1 MLSIP
6 PVKRFESNTG
16 VRIYRIACQVFDHL
30 TARVYLLLG
39 AGPPTL
45 VDAGSSS
52 PKSTAQILEGFE
64 TVRCEFGEDFRVENL
79 GRILIT
85 HRHIDHLGGLG
96 EFYRLSGAQVGVH
109 PLDKISIVS
118 GSQHNALGKR
128 VLTDFLQ
135 RAGMDEPRRRLM
147 LKSAHFNEKPIEN
160 VPVEL
165 ELDDG
170 LELDGLKFIHTP
182 GHSPG
187 HVCVG
192 VGNVLLSADHILAQT
207 IPQQWPETLG
217 SYNGIGHY
225 FDSLD
230 KIKRMNCFDLALAAH
245 EQVIHH
251 VSERIDTI
259 RAAHLRRLERLMEMM
274 NQTARPMSI
283 SEIADE
289 LYPEVTGFR
298 AFLAITDVAARVE
311 YLHQRTRLAV
321 VNLEEVTGQEQPVF
335 RYGVPKFCKLQF

>member
-1 MLSIP
+1 MLSLP
-6 PVKRFESNTG
+6 PVKRFESNSG

-52 PKSTAQILEGFE
+52 PKSTAGILEGFE
-64 TVRCEFGEDFRVENL
+64 TVRKKFGEDFHLEKL
-79 GRILIT
+79 GRIIIT
-85 HRHIDHLGGLG
+85 HRHIDHFGGLAKL
-96 EFYRLSGAQVGVH
+96 YRLTHAQVGVH
-109 PLDKISIVS
+109 PLDKIVIAS
-118 GSQHNALGKR
+118 GRQFNALGQR
-128 VLTDFLQ
+128 IFSDFLI
-135 RAGMDEPRRRLM
+135 RAGMDEPRRRMM
-147 LKSAHFNEKPIEN
+147 LKTAHFSEKPLEG
-160 VPVEL
+160 VPVDLEL
-165 ELDDG
+165 EDG

-187 HVCVG
+187 HLCVG
-192 VGNVLLSADHILAQT
+192 VGNILLSADHILAQT

-230 KIKRMNCFDLALAAH
+230 KIRRMNCFDLALAAH
-245 EQVIHH
+245 EQVICH
-251 VSERIDTI
+251 VSARIDTI
-259 RAAHLRRLERLMEMM
+259 RAAYLRRLERLMEMM
-274 NQTARPMSI
+274 RQSTRPMSI
-283 SEIADE
+283 TEIADE

-311 YLHQRTRLAV
+311 YLHGRARLAV
-321 VNLEEVTGQEQPVF
+321 VNLDEVAEREQPVF
-335 RYGVPKFCKLQF
+335 RYGMA

>member
-1 MLSIP
+1 MPSLP

-52 PKSTAQILEGFE
+52 PQSTAQILEGFE
-64 TVRCEFGEDFRVENL
+64 IVRREYGENFRVEML
-79 GRILIT
+79 GRIIIT
-85 HRHIDHLGGLG
+85 HRHPDHLGGLS

-109 PLDKISIVS
+109 PLDKITIVS
-118 GSQHNALGKR
+118 GRQFNVLGKR
-128 VLTDFLQ
+128 LFSDFLI
-135 RAGMDEPRRRLM
+135 RAGMDESRRPIM
-147 LKSAHFNEKPIEN
+147 LKTAHFNERPIEG
-160 VPVEL
+160 VPVALDL
-165 ELDDG
+165 EDG
-170 LELDGLKFIHTP
+170 LEIDGLKFIHTP

-187 HVCVG
+187 HVCIG
-192 VGNVLLSADHILAQT
+192 VGNILLSADHILAQT

-217 SYNGIGHY
+217 AYHGIGHY
-225 FDSLD
+225 FDSLA
-230 KIKRMNCFDLALAAH
+230 KIQRLDCFDLALAAH

-251 VSERIDTI
+251 LSPRIDTI
-259 RAAHLRRLERLMEMM
+259 RGAHLRRLERLMDLMR
-274 NQTARPMSI
+274 QAARPKS
-283 SEIADE
+283 IADIADA

-311 YLHQRTRLAV
+311 FLHQRTRLGV
-321 VNLEEVTGQEQPVF
+321 VNLEEVAEREQPVF
-335 RYGVPKFCKLQF
+335 RFAAT